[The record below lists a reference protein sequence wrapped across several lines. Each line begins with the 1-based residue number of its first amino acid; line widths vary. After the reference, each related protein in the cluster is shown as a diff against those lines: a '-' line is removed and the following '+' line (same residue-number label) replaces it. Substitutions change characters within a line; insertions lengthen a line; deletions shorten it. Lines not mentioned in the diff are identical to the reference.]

1 MMHYLYDSIIDFDAQ
16 TAYEAKDIEGLIA
29 QIQATLTQSQTE
41 SPVVVLK
48 NAHYLTTKA
57 FAILND
63 YIRNSHLGASLIIV
77 SSDRSKIFPPLLE
90 YIESAHAA

>member
-1 MMHYLYDSIIDFDAQ
+1 MHYLYDSIIDFDAK

-29 QIQATLTQSQTE
+29 QIQTTLTQNQTK

-63 YIRNSHLGASLIIV
+63 YIRSSQNIASLIIV